1 MPYFDN
7 PIYVKARCHDRNVEF
22 LVAWTCSKHKLIQ
35 NSIAVRYTHLYACT
49 NKHNCTKIITHAYAN
64 ITRSEFYD
72 IRKSQCCLWSCA
84 CLESSRRCLSYE
96 NYIFLQFTFLF
107 VLFFISFP
115 LAVGWSDFFVVVM
128 AVVLLVCVFV
138 CAAKIK
144 NCIESS
150 ASPTHKNSHRQQHIG
165 CCNGAYCCWTELP
178 RALPL
183 HAMLQLTL
191 TPAKFYRSQ
200 LHSFCAPYFALSL
213 LHLQALPCVFS
224 AEKLFLSTVLLFLCL
239 LH

>member
-96 NYIFLQFTFLF
+96 NYIFLQFTFLY
-107 VLFFISFP
+107 VLFFYYFS
-115 LAVGWSDFFVVVM
+115 LSSWLVWFF
-128 AVVLLVCVFV
+128 C
-138 CAAKIK
+138 C
-144 NCIESS
+144 CY
-150 ASPTHKNSHRQQHIG
+150 G
-165 CCNGAYCCWTELP
+165 CCSTCLCFCVRGKNQK
-178 RALPL
+178 L
-183 HAMLQLTL
+183 HWVIGISNA
-191 TPAKFYRSQ
+191 
-200 LHSFCAPYFALSL
+200 
-213 LHLQALPCVFS
+213 
-224 AEKLFLSTVLLFLCL
+224 
-239 LH
+239 